1 MFQAMA
7 GSQRTRQ
14 GQPGQH
20 SEARQ
25 DPRDGRRAQDAGGG
39 PGPRGENAREVLAL
53 RNLVAVYRH
62 LSGLAVQNADIAAVT
77 QLIAEQTHATV
88 AIVSPT
94 MDILAAAAPGETAER
109 AAQYV
114 RDLVIHPRLGDVLGA
129 ASRARRALRLP
140 DVGTAASVIVAP
152 VLVGDDVPAYLL
164 TLNSGGERTGEDTS
178 LLLTEH
184 AATICG
190 VILGR
195 ERVVAAAAS
204 RIRDDLVEGLLSGH
218 ARDPAET
225 GRWARHLG
233 YDPGHEHYVLS
244 IALDAA
250 RPPAAR
256 SAAHPAAAHPAA
268 GHAAPV
274 PAAPG
279 EAAMVLTRRA
289 ASSAGDFLA
298 TRAPDAIISVRDSE
312 VAMVLPGNGDA
323 GAAARARK
331 LGGLCVGRLG
341 ELFPEVAATAGI
353 GGPCHDPGEIRLAYA
368 QARRT
373 VETVRRMGRAGRVVA
388 FGDLGIHRLLL
399 QVPDLAELRGFAHEV
414 LGRLSGDDGDQAQV
428 YLATLACYFREN
440 ASPQRASQ
448 VLHVHPNTVTY
459 RIRRVEEI
467 TGLDLGSYRDRL
479 MAQVALEILDAVG
492 EGP

>member
-7 GSQRTRQ
+7 GSQR
-14 GQPGQH
+14 
-20 SEARQ
+20 
-25 DPRDGRRAQDAGGG
+25 AQDSA
-39 PGPRGENAREVLAL
+39 RVQAHDSARVQDSTREVLAL

-94 MDILAAAAPGETAER
+94 MDILTAAAPGETTDR

-164 TLNSGGERTGEDTS
+164 TLDTGSDGTGEDTR

-204 RIRDDLVEGLLSGH
+204 RIRDDLVEGLLSGRG
-218 ARDPAET
+218 RDLAET

-233 YDPGHEHYVLS
+233 YDPGHDHHVLS

-250 RPPAAR
+250 Q
-256 SAAHPAAAHPAA
+256 
-268 GHAAPV
+268 AAPK
-274 PAAPG
+274 ASLA
-279 EAAMVLTRRA
+279 LTRRA
-289 ASSAGDFLA
+289 AASAESFLT
-298 TRAPDAIISVRDSE
+298 TRAPDAIISVRTPRWRSCC
-312 VAMVLPGNGDA
+312 P
-323 GAAARARK
+323 R
-331 LGGLCVGRLG
+331 
-341 ELFPEVAATAGI
+341 TA
-353 GGPCHDPGEIRLAYA
+353 PADPG
-368 QARRT
+368 
-373 VETVRRMGRAGRVVA
+373 
-388 FGDLGIHRLLL
+388 
-399 QVPDLAELRGFAHEV
+399 P
-414 LGRLSGDDGDQAQV
+414 
-428 YLATLACYFREN
+428 
-440 ASPQRASQ
+440 
-448 VLHVHPNTVTY
+448 
-459 RIRRVEEI
+459 
-467 TGLDLGSYRDRL
+467 
-479 MAQVALEILDAVG
+479 
-492 EGP
+492 

>member
-7 GSQRTRQ
+7 ASQRAQ
-14 GQPGQH
+14 GARNPPG
-20 SEARQ
+20 A
-25 DPRDGRRAQDAGGG
+25 
-39 PGPRGENAREVLAL
+39 RGETTREVLAL

-94 MDILAAAAPGETAER
+94 MDILTAAAPGETGER

-129 ASRARRALRLP
+129 ASHARRALRLP

-164 TLNSGGERTGEDTS
+164 TLDTGSDGTGEDTS

-204 RIRDDLVEGLLSGH
+204 RIRDDLVEGLLSGRG
-218 ARDPAET
+218 RDLAET
-225 GRWARHLG
+225 ARWAAHLG
-233 YDPGHEHYVLS
+233 YDPGHDHHVLS
-244 IALDAA
+244 IALDTAPGVA
-250 RPPAAR
+250 GLALTQR
-256 SAAHPAAAHPAA
+256 AAA
-268 GHAAPV
+268 
-274 PAAPG
+274 
-279 EAAMVLTRRA
+279 
-289 ASSAGDFLA
+289 SAESFLA
-298 TRAPDAIISVRDSE
+298 TRAPDAIISVRDTE
-312 VAMVLPGNGDA
+312 IAVVLPAHGPG
-323 GAAARARK
+323 GASSRAQK
-331 LGGLCVGRLG
+331 LGTLYVTRLA
-341 ELFPEVAATAGI
+341 ELFPEVTTTVGI
-353 GGPCHDPGEIRLAYA
+353 GGPCRGPEQIRLAYA

-399 QVPDLAELRGFAHEV
+399 QVPDLAELRGFADEV
-414 LGRLSGDDGDQAQV
+414 LGRLRNGDSDQAPV

-440 ASPQRASQ
+440 ASPQRASR

-492 EGP
+492 EVP

>member
-7 GSQRTRQ
+7 GSQRTRRSGPAQQ
-14 GQPGQH
+14 GEAAPG
-20 SEARQ
+20 
-25 DPRDGRRAQDAGGG
+25 PRDGRPAQDDGGG
-39 PGPRGENAREVLAL
+39 TGARGETVREVRAL

-94 MDILAAAAPGETAER
+94 MDILTAAAPGETAER

-129 ASRARRALRLP
+129 ASRARRALRMP

-164 TLNSGGERTGEDTS
+164 TLDTGGERAGEDTS

-204 RIRDDLVEGLLSGH
+204 RIRDDLVEGLLSGRG
-218 ARDPAET
+218 RDPAET
-225 GRWARHLG
+225 GRWATHLG

-250 RPPAAR
+250 G
-256 SAAHPAAAHPAA
+256 PAAAAQ
-268 GHAAPV
+268 
-274 PAAPG
+274 
-279 EAAMVLTRRA
+279 RA
-289 ASSAGDFLA
+289 ASLAGDFLA
-298 TRAPDAIISVRDSE
+298 TRAPDAIISVRDGE
-312 VAMVLPGNGDA
+312 VAMVLPGNGHD
-323 GAAARARK
+323 GPGSRARK
-331 LGGLCVGRLG
+331 LGSLCVARLG
-341 ELFPEVAATAGI
+341 ELFPEVAVTVGI

-368 QARRT
+368 QAGRT

-399 QVPDLAELRGFAHEV
+399 QVPDLAELRRFAHEV
-414 LGRLSGDDGDQAQV
+414 LGGLGAGDGDQAQV
-428 YLATLACYFREN
+428 YLATLAHYFREN

-492 EGP
+492 EVP

>member
-7 GSQRTRQ
+7 GSQRAHDGPRAGD
-14 GQPGQH
+14 GQR
-20 SEARQ
+20 A
-25 DPRDGRRAQDAGGG
+25 RDGPRAGDGQRAQDGPRAEAAEHA
-39 PGPRGENAREVLAL
+39 PGPRAAQGAGPPPGTRGETTREVLAL

-62 LSGLAVQNADIAAVT
+62 LSGLAMQNADIAAVT

-94 MDILAAAAPGETAER
+94 MDILTAAAPGETAER

-164 TLNSGGERTGEDTS
+164 TLDTSSDGTGEDTS

-204 RIRDDLVEGLLSGH
+204 RIRDDLVEGLLSGRG
-218 ARDPAET
+218 RDLAET

-233 YDPGHEHYVLS
+233 YDPGHDHHVLS
-244 IALDAA
+244 IALD
-250 RPPAAR
+250 
-256 SAAHPAAAHPAA
+256 SAQ
-268 GHAAPV
+268 AAPK
-274 PAAPG
+274 ARLA
-279 EAAMVLTRRA
+279 LTRRA
-289 ASSAGDFLA
+289 AASAESFLT
-298 TRAPDAIISVRDSE
+298 TRAPDAIISVRDTE
-312 VAMVLPGNGDA
+312 VAVVLPANGPD
-323 GAAARARK
+323 GSRARK
-331 LGGLCVGRLG
+331 LGTLCVSRLG
-341 ELFPEVAATAGI
+341 ELFPEVAATVGI
-353 GGPCHDPGEIRLAYA
+353 GGPCRGPEQIRLAYA

-373 VETVRRMGRAGRVVA
+373 VETVRRVGRAGRVVA

-399 QVPDLAELRGFAHEV
+399 QVPDLAELREFADEV
-414 LGRLSGDDGDQAQV
+414 LGKLSAAASDQAPV

-492 EGP
+492 EVP